1 MLTSAA
7 AFFWKETEMKKRT
20 LVGIVISVMMACS
33 CLSSQAIAVEI
44 DHGQVIIAEEI
55 KALSASVDNLTR
67 QS

>member
-1 MLTSAA
+1 
-7 AFFWKETEMKKRT
+7 MKKRT
-20 LVGIVISVMMACS
+20 LIGIVISVMMACS

>member
-1 MLTSAA
+1 VQP
-7 AFFWKETEMKKRT
+7 FFWKEPDIKKRT
-20 LVGIVISVMMACS
+20 LIGIVISVMMACS
-33 CLSSQAIAVEI
+33 CFSNQAIAVEI